1 MGEMPPNADCPVAS
15 HLIGRGQRAT
25 LAAVLSLAALA
36 LVALSVAIGMQGYS
50 RLAEHMGASGA
61 ALLVAA
67 RFTGMA
73 AAMLLM
79 LQFALSARIRLL
91 DRIFGLDRLL
101 RAHRHVGATAGALAV
116 AHPALL
122 VAAGDS
128 PNPFGDAGR
137 TLGSVAIVLIVLVI
151 MTSIWRGLLRLP
163 YEMWRRGHYAA
174 FAIVAVVGAH
184 SLMLG
189 SDLVTGWARWFWIG
203 CLAAYV
209 LLFVWVKLVRPAIIR
224 ARRWNVDD
232 VQQVTYDTWHL
243 TLSPRDGRLLR
254 QMPGQFAFLTLHR
267 QRGPVEQHP
276 FTISTPPTSDGR
288 IGFTIKRSGDFTNTI
303 GETRPGDTATVE
315 GPFGLFSHLA
325 RCPDVDPLV
334 MIAGGVGITPMLS
347 MLRWMA
353 AHSDRR
359 RIVLIWGNK
368 TEADIPF
375 RDEFEQFAERL
386 PGLVIHHVLSE
397 QDDFAGERGFITR
410 ELLGR
415 LLPADALAGHAFVCG
430 PAPMMKP
437 VTGSLRALGVSRAR
451 IHTERFSFA

>member
-1 MGEMPPNADCPVAS
+1 MGKMPPNADCPVAP

-25 LAAVLSLAALA
+25 LAAVLVLLA
-36 LVALSVAIGMQGYS
+36 LVLVGLSVAIGMQGYP

-61 ALLVAA
+61 AVLVAGRGA
-67 RFTGMA
+67 GMA

-101 RAHRHVGATAGALAV
+101 RAHRYVGATAGVLAV

-128 PNPFGDAGR
+128 PSPFGDPGR

-163 YEMWRRGHYAA
+163 YEIWRRGHYAA

-209 LLFVWVKLVRPAIIR
+209 LLFMWATLIRPAIIR
-224 ARRWNVDD
+224 ARRWVVDD
-232 VQQVTYDTWHL
+232 VQQITHDTWHL
-243 TLSPRDGRLLR
+243 TLSPPDGRPLR

-267 QRGPVEQHP
+267 PRGPVEQHP
-276 FTISTPPTSDGR
+276 FTISTPPAPDGR
-288 IGFTIKRSGDFTNTI
+288 IGFTIKQSGDFTSTI
-303 GETRPGDTATVE
+303 GETKSGDTATVE

-325 RCPDVDPLV
+325 RCPDVDPLI

-347 MLRWMA
+347 MLRCMA
-353 AHSDRR
+353 ADRDAR
-359 RIVLIWGNK
+359 RIVLIWGNR
-368 TEADIPF
+368 TEADILF
-375 RDEFEQFAERL
+375 RDEFEQFTERL
-386 PGLVIHHVLSE
+386 PGLVVHHVLSE
-397 QDDFAGERGFITR
+397 QDNLDGERGFITA
-410 ELLGR
+410 EVLGR
-415 LLPADALAGHAFVCG
+415 LLSAEDLAGDILICG
-430 PAPMMKP
+430 PVPMMML
-437 VTGSLRALGVSRAR
+437 VARDLRALGVASSA